1 MKGFWKDNS
10 YFKISLYAIFFS
22 VVTILFYRF
31 SSNTDNIAP
40 SIMAFLSN
48 IVKIILPILY
58 GLLIAYLFNPIMIF
72 FEKYYKLWFKPQNP
86 KFKKFIRTLSI
97 LSVYV
102 CIVGTL
108 IIMVRYLVPQI
119 SENIKELLMVLP
131 DSVNELST
139 KITEMETA
147 INSNIATLPYQLDTS
162 KIFDMINPEKI
173 FDPELIN
180 NVATK
185 LMNSALS
192 ITSSLYNWIM
202 GLVIAFYMLTQ
213 KEDFTRGTKRLIYS
227 TLSKNHAE
235 KIIAIFAEGHSIFVQ
250 FFVGKFI
257 DSTIIGVLCFIG
269 LSIMKNPYAL
279 LLSVIVGVFNMIPY
293 FGPLLG
299 AIPSVVITLFTG
311 FMPAVF
317 VGIFIF
323 ALQQFDGLVLGPKIL
338 GDSIG
343 LSPFWIISGIIIG
356 GALWGP
362 LGMFFASP
370 IIAVIL
376 NNIERWVTKR
386 LMARNISDEFIDE
399 PHPYSLSAAND
410 NKLISSK
417 GKNKKKNTLSNE
429 SQSSK

>member
-10 YFKISLYAIFFS
+10 YFKISLYAIFVS

-227 TLSKNHAE
+227 
-235 KIIAIFAEGHSIFVQ
+235 
-250 FFVGKFI
+250 
-257 DSTIIGVLCFIG
+257 
-269 LSIMKNPYAL
+269 
-279 LLSVIVGVFNMIPY
+279 
-293 FGPLLG
+293 
-299 AIPSVVITLFTG
+299 
-311 FMPAVF
+311 
-317 VGIFIF
+317 
-323 ALQQFDGLVLGPKIL
+323 
-338 GDSIG
+338 
-343 LSPFWIISGIIIG
+343 
-356 GALWGP
+356 
-362 LGMFFASP
+362 
-370 IIAVIL
+370 
-376 NNIERWVTKR
+376 
-386 LMARNISDEFIDE
+386 
-399 PHPYSLSAAND
+399 
-410 NKLISSK
+410 
-417 GKNKKKNTLSNE
+417 
-429 SQSSK
+429 